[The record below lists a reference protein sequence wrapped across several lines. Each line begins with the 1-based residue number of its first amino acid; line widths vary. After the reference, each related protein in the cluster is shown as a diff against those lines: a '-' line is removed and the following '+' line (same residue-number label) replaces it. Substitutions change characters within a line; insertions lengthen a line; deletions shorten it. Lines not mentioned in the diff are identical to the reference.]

1 MHITVS
7 TNKTNYY
14 ALLGV
19 SINASVEA
27 INAAWRLAALDNHPD
42 RAALKG
48 IDYRESEQN
57 MLLINQ
63 AYQTLTNT
71 RKRRDYDLEK
81 GIVKAV
87 CSRCGDQ
94 GSLRRGPDNN
104 VAALCDNCWTPVIK
118 YIVSE

>member
-1 MHITVS
+1 MHIAVS

-14 ALLGV
+14 TLLGISV
-19 SINASVEA
+19 NASVEA

-71 RKRRDYDLEK
+71 SKRRDYDLEK
-81 GIVKAV
+81 GMVTAI
-87 CSRCGDQ
+87 CSRCGNQ
-94 GSLRRGPDNN
+94 GSLRRGFDNN
-104 VAALCDNCWTPVIK
+104 VTALCDNCWTPVQK
-118 YIVSE
+118 CIVSE